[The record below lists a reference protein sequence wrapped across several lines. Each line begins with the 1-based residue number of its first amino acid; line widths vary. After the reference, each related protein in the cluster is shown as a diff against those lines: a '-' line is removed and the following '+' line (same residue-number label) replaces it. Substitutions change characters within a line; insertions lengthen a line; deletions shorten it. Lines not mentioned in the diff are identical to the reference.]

1 MDHNG
6 NLALEKQWPRA
17 KRRHRSCKNWNNWFG
32 KQDIS
37 VALSFFPYSI
47 HWDLL
52 IDTTGLS
59 TYVDAITKSCSLKYS
74 SSVSFLHLSH
84 LEEEIPSLEYKV
96 GYSNL
101 TKRERD
107 TVYSL
112 KNDNSIIIKEAD
124 KGSAVVAWDRDD
136 YLRESKNQLN
146 DKNVYKELS
155 GNAEGPLEK
164 VIKTV
169 LKKIRDRR
177 DISDNTLDYFLFNNP
192 KLGRFYLLPK
202 IHKWLQNVPGWP
214 VISNSGYYAENI

>member
-1 MDHNG
+1 M
-6 NLALEKQWPRA
+6 
-17 KRRHRSCKNWNNWFG
+17 
-32 KQDIS
+32 
-37 VALSFFPYSI
+37 
-47 HWDLL
+47 

-202 IHKWLQNVPGWP
+202 IHKWLQNVPG
-214 VISNSGYYAENI
+214 

>member
-1 MDHNG
+1 M
-6 NLALEKQWPRA
+6 
-17 KRRHRSCKNWNNWFG
+17 
-32 KQDIS
+32 
-37 VALSFFPYSI
+37 
-47 HWDLL
+47 
-52 IDTTGLS
+52 
-59 TYVDAITKSCSLKYS
+59 
-74 SSVSFLHLSH
+74 
-84 LEEEIPSLEYKV
+84 EEEIPSLEYKV

-202 IHKWLQNVPGWP
+202 IHKWLQNVPG
-214 VISNSGYYAENI
+214 